1 LGQVIFAVTMIALGI
16 VGLTNGDFTVI
27 DAAGLKDFIKQS
39 ETRIVEDCAVMQES
53 GPVYLSNSS

>member
-1 LGQVIFAVTMIALGI
+1 MTMIALGI